1 LEINLAKSELVPM
14 GPMEDV
20 EGLACIIGCRVPS
33 LPKKYLD
40 LLWVALSKAK
50 SIWDDII
57 EKIERRSAGWKR
69 L

>member
-1 LEINLAKSELVPM
+1 
-14 GPMEDV
+14 MEDV

-57 EKIERRSAGWKR
+57 EKIEHRSAGWKR